1 MKTRLNTVFFYDI
14 SIQQFIPVRYFY
26 LLCFKLLGWKI
37 IGEPPRN
44 LKKFI
49 IIVAPHTSNW
59 DFFLGLATRSIQR
72 FPANFLGKQE
82 LFRKP
87 YGWIFR
93 KLGGYPVDRKSST
106 HLVDQIVAIAKREEQ
121 FIVAIAPEGTRK
133 SVDKWKTGFYHIAL
147 GAGIP
152 LVMVAVDYPDK
163 KLFWSEPLIPSG
175 NLDADAQIIDRF
187 FEGKRGK
194 NRTAAKVLGNTDHQ

>member
-1 MKTRLNTVFFYDI
+1 MRLL
-14 SIQQFIPVRYFY
+14 Y
-26 LLCFKLLGWKI
+26 LFLFKILRWKI
-37 IGEPPRN
+37 IGEPPRQ

-49 IIVAPHTSNW
+49 IVVAPHTSNW

-72 FPANFLGKQE
+72 FPANFLGKAE
-82 LFRKP
+82 LFRAP

-93 KLGGYPVDRKSST
+93 KLGGYSVDRKSST
-106 HLVDQIVAIAKREEQ
+106 HLVDQIVAIAKREPQ

-133 SVDKWKTGFYHIAL
+133 AVDKWKTGFYHIAL

-152 LVMVAVDYPDK
+152 LVFVAVDYPER
-163 KLFWSEPLIPSG
+163 KLYWSAPLQPSG
-175 NLDADAQIIDRF
+175 SLEQDAIIIDQF

-194 NRTAAKVLGNTDHQ
+194 YRTAAKVLGN